1 MTICWHYSPSNFQ
14 QKHLFIGVYLKSYFN
29 WMEQLLIKTHRLLHM
44 FVDQNIT
51 TSSVTG
57 TNCAVTWRSV
67 SESHRSH
74 FYAHSR
80 WRTTMIAS
88 TISCTL
94 AFHLH
99 LSPSA
104 QVQFLLWCQ
113 VIDCK
118 STLAVWVTQC
128 PFIFVIPNHPEREVY
143 KVDNESRARKSPEQ
157 SGTSI
162 EKETNDKLPCRVL
175 F

>member
-1 MTICWHYSPSNFQ
+1 
-14 QKHLFIGVYLKSYFN
+14 
-29 WMEQLLIKTHRLLHM
+29 MEQLLRKTHRLLHM